1 MKVKKLAR
9 LRPMMPLE
17 TVASTFGKHWVA
29 PGQDGYVTCTPG
41 SVSARLDAEGRV
53 GYITFLR
60 TFPEHVVIEGLHIG
74 MPLCAALA
82 TRPALQLAKR
92 DADEL
97 ADWSRYWDVTGD
109 GHRLNVGVQDGV
121 VRSIELSQALPV
133 YRERELPVADPSL
146 TRAFDLKLD
155 PQQVLPMRARGTE
168 WAGGW
173 ALGLPP
179 GITPQQWPLSPV
191 YGYPLRHAFTLH
203 LPPEYRAQGQHLVGL
218 SLFVDAQF
226 EELDASDEISAFF
239 DAPLSP
245 EAPTDEAFLP
255 FWQHL
260 KARHP
265 HQRDMEDDLG
275 TRFTAIWLTQEE
287 FDAQLC
293 LPPPLD
299 SAHLDDSP
307 GWMTQS
313 YADCLPDSWLYTR
326 DEAISLDGAEV
337 GCVSGVSIA
346 LPIRSAVRNN
356 DPNVG
361 KPPREWKRQCEASG
375 YIPAYSDK
383 GIELDLGRWT
393 ELAHLGGTMVPNQ
406 GYPDFGPYYLE
417 FEEAFGGFNF
427 GGGNAQLDLEKMQLD
442 WACG

>member
-1 MKVKKLAR
+1 MKVIKLAR

-17 TVASTFGKHWVA
+17 TVASTFGRHWVA

-41 SVSARLDAEGRV
+41 SVGARLDAEGRV
-53 GYITFLR
+53 GYIMFLR
-60 TFPEHVVIEGLHIG
+60 NFPEHVVIEGLHIG
-74 MPLCAALA
+74 MHLCAALA
-82 TRPALQLAKR
+82 TRPALQLAER

-97 ADWSRYWDVTGD
+97 VGLSRYCDVTGD

-121 VRSIELSQALPV
+121 VRSIELSQPMPV

-146 TRAFDLKLD
+146 TRAFDLDLD
-155 PQQVLPMRARGTE
+155 PQQVLAMRERGPE

-173 ALGLPP
+173 TLGLPP
-179 GITPQQWPLSPV
+179 GITPEQWPLSPA
-191 YGYPLRHAFTLH
+191 YGYPLRHAFTLYV
-203 LPPEYRAQGQHLVGL
+203 PSDYRTQGQQLVGL

-245 EAPTDEAFLP
+245 EAPTDKALLP

-260 KARHP
+260 HARHP
-265 HQRDMEDDLG
+265 HHHDMEDGLG
-275 TRFTAIWLTQEE
+275 TRYTAIWLTQEE

-293 LPPPLD
+293 RPPTLA
-299 SAHLDDSP
+299 SAHLDGSP
-307 GWMTQS
+307 CWMTES

-326 DEAISLDGAEV
+326 NKETSLDGAEA

-346 LPIRSAVRNN
+346 FPIRSAVRDN

-361 KPPREWKRQCEASG
+361 KPARAREHQCKASG

-383 GIELDLGRWT
+383 GIELDLGRWA
-393 ELAHLGGTMVPNQ
+393 ELAHLGGTMAPNQ

-442 WACG
+442 WA